1 MAYSVKTFLS
11 NMGMSVYLG
20 DRLKLPLGNDD
31 DENIVQEMLRQIVS
45 TNGSDVDDDEGN
57 ASRNVGSK
65 EKLGVKKKK
74 RDANE
79 SDVSDD
85 SDDELN
91 GNSSHKKRRKKR
103 GKGGKK

>member
-1 MAYSVKTFLS
+1 
-11 NMGMSVYLG
+11 MG
-20 DRLKLPLGNDD
+20 DD
-31 DENIVQEMLRQIVS
+31 DENIVREMQRQIVS
-45 TNGSDVDDDEGN
+45 ANGSDGDNDDEGN